1 MKKDVEKLMRIK
13 KLCEETGVPKGTVKF
28 YIKEGL
34 IPRPIKTQHNMAY
47 YNKEHIS
54 AIRLVKELQN
64 KRFLPLSIIKQIV
77 DVRKDN
83 MTIEELE
90 TIFQMDGKLFLH
102 LKERPKIKPVTA
114 KKLSEW
120 TGIPVKEIK
129 ELGDSHILDPIKKGN
144 KFFYDEDDIRIV
156 ELWAKARLIGFRK
169 NLGFDTSIANI
180 FKEMIESLVAE
191 EVRVVIPRIT
201 GKMPPEKAIRMI
213 EDALVLANTFME
225 LLHKKMILKFVY
237 EYAQQFQKSTKTTIK
252 KH

>member
-1 MKKDVEKLMRIK
+1 MKKDAENLMRIK
-13 KLCEETGVPKGTVKF
+13 KLSEESGVTKGTIKF

-47 YNKEHIS
+47 YNKQHID
-54 AIRLVKELQN
+54 AIRLVKELQS

-77 DVRKDN
+77 GARKNN

-102 LKERPKIKPVTA
+102 LKERPKIKSVTA

-129 ELGDSHILDPIKKGN
+129 ELGDNHILDPIKKGD
-144 KFFYDEDDIRIV
+144 KIFYDEDDIRIV
-156 ELWAKARLIGFRK
+156 ELWAKARMLGFTK
-169 NLGFDTSIANI
+169 DLGFDTSVTNMFRGI
-180 FKEMIESLVAE
+180 IEHLVAE
-191 EVRVVIPRIT
+191 EVRIVIPRIT
-201 GKMPPEKAIRMI
+201 GKMPPDKAVRMI

-225 LLHKKMILKFVY
+225 LLHKKMILKFVW
-237 EYAQQFQKSTKTTIK
+237 EYAQQFKKSTKTNQ
-252 KH
+252 